1 MKKAGYT
8 KGKSY
13 QMVMYEVAKARGEDP
28 TKQKHTTLGY
38 KGRTVKELMPQYKA
52 ARAIMKREDF
62 TPKAVKKEM
71 QSKRAQTFTAEYN
84 VPSDVSGSKEFYTL
98 LSSDNFKKLSEYVSS
113 QQLLKMSIE
122 AFNSGRSAAEINKSL
137 SDFLKS
143 MENKDDFYIE
153 DLENLING
161 NSEDKEQE

>member
-1 MKKAGYT
+1 
-8 KGKSY
+8 
-13 QMVMYEVAKARGEDP
+13 MVMYEVAKARGEDP

-52 ARAIMKREDF
+52 ARQIMKMKNF
-62 TPKAVKKEM
+62 TPAGVKREM
-71 QSKRAQTFTAEYN
+71 RTKRAETFVKDYN
-84 VPSDVSGSKEFYTL
+84 VAPDVAGSKQFYTL

-122 AFNSGRSAAEINKSL
+122 AFNSGRSAQEINKSL

-161 NSEDKEQE
+161 NSEDEEQE